1 MHFRKQNTY
10 MHRHSI
16 SQKHH
21 TISHFSCDT
30 CHIPTRCHREKIFK
44 LKTTWIFA
52 LYTALRVSWGVLE
65 VMPLGSSSGR
75 HLLVELPAP
84 RAFPYTYCYQFVN
97 NLLCLGEHNRPQ
109 VKCRTISSQ

>member
-75 HLLVELPAP
+75 HWWNSLLQGH
-84 RAFPYTYCYQFVN
+84 FPTLTAI
-97 NLLCLGEHNRPQ
+97 NLL
-109 VKCRTISSQ
+109 TICYA